1 MSVLPGPI
9 RQIGYVV
16 ADLDGAIQ
24 SWIELGVGPWFVI
37 RGLPMRALYR
47 GEPCETT
54 LSLALSN
61 SGELQLE
68 LIQQE
73 DHTPSIFTEF
83 LAANGPG
90 YHQLAYW
97 TEDFNATMKAVADAG
112 WPVVW
117 SGGEGFG
124 VRFAYVEPPNSPAY
138 ISQIVE
144 ISELTDAT
152 VVSSTFIRDTAASW
166 DGSDPIRELG
176 AQ

>member
-1 MSVLPGPI
+1 
-9 RQIGYVV
+9 
-16 ADLDGAIQ
+16 
-24 SWIELGVGPWFVI
+24 
-37 RGLPMRALYR
+37 MRALYR

-61 SGELQLE
+61 SGDLQVE

-73 DHTPSIFTEF
+73 DDTPSIFTEF
-83 LAANGPG
+83 VASGGPG

-97 TEDFNATMKAVADAG
+97 TEDFNATMDAVAEAG

-124 VRFAYVEPPNSPAY
+124 VRFAYVEPPNSPAT
-138 ISQIVE
+138 IVE

-152 VVSSTFIRDTAASW
+152 VASSAFIRDAAASW
-166 DGSDPIRELG
+166 DGSDPIRELAG
-176 AQ
+176 